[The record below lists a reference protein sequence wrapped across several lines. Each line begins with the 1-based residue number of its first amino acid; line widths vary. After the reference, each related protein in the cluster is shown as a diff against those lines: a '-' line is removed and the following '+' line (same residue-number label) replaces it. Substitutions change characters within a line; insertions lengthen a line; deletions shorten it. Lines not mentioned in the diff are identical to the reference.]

1 MWRTGRSS
9 LPRRKVFSQC
19 PPLPPCQ
26 PLSPS
31 APVLL
36 SPFPDAGGSR
46 ACGLRWGR
54 VGAEPRPARL
64 LRDRVVQA
72 RPSPS
77 IPWGVLPS
85 LRAKGGVRKP
95 SLAPPPRHLIPGV
108 PRDSLARSCRAG
120 RCRDVRPRQPRGLGG
135 WWCPILIRF
144 SSSRLNRGFP
154 GGESQPTAP
163 EPPLAFRRALD
174 A

>member
-95 SLAPPPRHLIPGV
+95 SLPPYPPPRPPYSRGPPGLPGEKLPGGQV
-108 PRDSLARSCRAG
+108 QGPQA
-120 RCRDVRPRQPRGLGG
+120 RQPGGLGG

-144 SSSRLNRGFP
+144 SSSRFP
-154 GGESQPTAP
+154 TEPRVPWRRVPTNSA
-163 EPPLAFRRALD
+163 
-174 A
+174 